1 MTDAVQPRK
10 TVLIV
15 EDDRAMIL
23 GLAENLKFEGYDV
36 LTATDGEA
44 GFRLA
49 LEKRP
54 DLILLD
60 IVLPGMTGYQI
71 CKALRDEG
79 RRTPV
84 VMLSARDEEV
94 DKITGFDM
102 GADDYMTKPF
112 SVRELLARIKA
123 VLRRA
128 ERRGDTGIKYKFG
141 DFTLDMRS
149 RTLERRGKTDKE
161 VVLTR
166 TEFELLACLV
176 ANEGKA
182 MSREALL
189 NEVWGTQYLGTQ
201 RSLDTFVA
209 GLRSKIED
217 NPGKPRFILTVHGV
231 GYKFVRAS
239 VA

>member
-1 MTDAVQPRK
+1 MTDIVQPRK

-15 EDDRAMIL
+15 EDDKAMIL
-23 GLAENLKFEGYDV
+23 GLSENLKFEGYDV
-36 LTATDGEA
+36 LTASDGET
-44 GFRLA
+44 GLRLA

-60 IVLPGMTGYQI
+60 IVLPGMTGYQV

-84 VMLSARDEEV
+84 VMLTARDEEV

-128 ERRGDTGIKYKFG
+128 ERRGDTGIKYRFG
-141 DFTLDMRS
+141 DFILDMRS
-149 RTLERRGKTDKE
+149 RTLLRKGKTDKD
-161 VVLTR
+161 VPLTR
-166 TEFELLACLV
+166 TEFELLACLIN
-176 ANEGKA
+176 NEGKA
-182 MSREALL
+182 MSREVLL

-209 GLRSKIED
+209 SLRSKIEA
-217 NPGKPRFILTVHGV
+217 NPGKPVFILTVHGV
-231 GYKFVRAS
+231 GYKFVR
-239 VA
+239 VE

>member
-1 MTDAVQPRK
+1 MIDTVQPRK

-23 GLAENLKFEGYDV
+23 GLSENLKFEGYDV
-36 LTATDGEA
+36 LTASDGET
-44 GFRLA
+44 GLRLA

-54 DLILLD
+54 DLVLLD
-60 IVLPGMTGYQI
+60 IVLPGMTGYQV

-84 VMLSARDEEV
+84 IMLTARDEEV

-123 VLRRA
+123 LLRRA

-141 DFTLDMRS
+141 DYVLDMRS
-149 RTLERRGKTDKE
+149 RTLSKKGKPEKDIP
-161 VVLTR
+161 LTR
-166 TEFELLACLV
+166 TEFELLACLI

-182 MSREALL
+182 MSRDALL

-209 GLRSKIED
+209 GLRSKIEA
-217 NPGKPRFILTVHGV
+217 NPGKPDFILTVHGI
-231 GYKFVRAS
+231 GYKFVRTE
-239 VA
+239 

>member
-1 MTDAVQPRK
+1 MTDTVQPRK

-15 EDDRAMIL
+15 EDDKAMIL
-23 GLAENLKFEGYDV
+23 GLSENLRFEGYDV
-36 LTATDGEA
+36 LTASDGEL
-44 GFRLA
+44 GLRLA

-60 IVLPGMTGYQI
+60 IVLPGMTGYQV

-84 VMLSARDEEV
+84 VMLTARDEEV

-112 SVRELLARIKA
+112 SVRELLARIRA

-141 DFTLDMRS
+141 DFILDMRS
-149 RTLERRGKTDKE
+149 RTLSRKGKAEKE
-161 VVLTR
+161 ITLTR

-176 ANEGKA
+176 TNEGKA
-182 MSREALL
+182 MSREVLL

-209 GLRSKIED
+209 GLRSKIEA
-217 NPGKPRFILTVHGV
+217 NPGKPHFILTVHGV
-231 GYKFVRAS
+231 GYKFVRS
-239 VA
+239 E

>member
-1 MTDAVQPRK
+1 MTDAIQPRK
-10 TVLIV
+10 KVLIV

-36 LTATDGEA
+36 LTATDGET
-44 GFRLA
+44 GLRLA
-49 LEKRP
+49 LEKLP

-60 IVLPGMTGYQI
+60 IVLPGLTGYQV
-71 CKALRDEG
+71 CKAIRDEG
-79 RRTPV
+79 RRTPI
-84 VMLSARDEEV
+84 VMLTARGEEV

-102 GADDYMTKPF
+102 GADDYITKPF

-141 DFTLDMRS
+141 DFVIDMRS
-149 RTLERRGKTDKE
+149 RTLSKKGKPDSDIS
-161 VVLTR
+161 LTR

-176 ANEGKA
+176 VNEGKA
-182 MSREALL
+182 MSRDALL

-209 GLRSKIED
+209 GLRSKIET

-231 GYKFVRAS
+231 GYKFVRA
-239 VA
+239 

>member
-1 MTDAVQPRK
+1 MPDQAQPRK

-15 EDDRAMIL
+15 EDDRAMIM
-23 GLAENLKFEGYDV
+23 GLAENLKFEGYAV
-36 LTATDGEA
+36 LTATDGET
-44 GFRLA
+44 GLRLA

-60 IVLPGMTGYQI
+60 IVLPGMTGYQV

-79 RRTPV
+79 RRTSI
-84 VMLSARDEEV
+84 VMLTARDEEV

-128 ERRGDTGIKYKFG
+128 DRRGDTGIKYKFG
-141 DFTLDMRS
+141 DLILDMRS
-149 RTLERRGKTDKE
+149 RTLHRKGRIDKE
-161 VVLTR
+161 IVLTR

-182 MSREALL
+182 MSRDVLL

-209 GLRSKIED
+209 SLRSKIED
-217 NPGKPRFILTVHGV
+217 NPGDPQFILTVHGV
-231 GYKFVRAS
+231 GYKFVRT
-239 VA
+239 